1 MEFENSWGNST
12 RSQSY
17 SRLEF
22 PNTYHLAFRDLPGVI
37 SKHISGKSALDFGCG
52 TGRSTRLLKKLGF
65 TTVGIDISQDML
77 DFAKETDPTGEYAI
91 VTDGNYKQLGCGRF
105 NLIQSIFT
113 FDNIPGWNKRI
124 NILRSLSELLTPT
137 GKMILLDSNS
147 EIYKNEWASFS
158 TKDFPENKN
167 AKTGDIVKIIMTDVD
182 DRRPV
187 EDIFWT
193 EEDYY
198 TLFELANLKTEAIYK
213 PLGYPS
219 EPFIWISEKEIAP
232 WIIFVLNKK

>member
-1 MEFENSWGNST
+1 MEFQNSWGNST

-22 PNTYHLAFRDLPGVI
+22 PNTYHLAYRDLPEI
-37 SKHISGKSALDFGCG
+37 ITKHISGKSALDFGCG
-52 TGRSTRLLKKLGF
+52 TGRSTRFLKKLGF

-77 DFAKETDPTGEYAI
+77 DYAKEIDPTGEYAI
-91 VTDGNYKQLGCGRF
+91 VTDANYNQLECGKF
-105 NLIQSIFT
+105 DLIQSIFT
-113 FDNIPGWNKRI
+113 FDNIPVWVKRT
-124 NILRSLSELLTPT
+124 NILKSLSELLTPT
-137 GKMILLDSNS
+137 GKIILLDSNP

-158 TKDFPENKN
+158 TKDFPENKK

-198 TLFELANLKTEAIYK
+198 TLFELANLTAEAIYK
-213 PLGYPS
+213 PLGLNN
-219 EPFIWISEKEIAP
+219 EPFTWVSELEIAP